1 MYKIKVQQRKR
12 AKEIGV
18 EIKPST
24 KGNYKLDVYSKGRL
38 IASVG
43 HKQYADF
50 ATYKETKGLAFAEG
64 RRAAYMLRHK
74 NDKSLRG
81 LLAAYLL
88 WT

>member
-1 MYKIKVQQRKR
+1 MYKIKQEQRKR

-24 KGNYKLDVYSKGRL
+24 KGNFKLDVYSNERL

-43 HKQYADF
+43 HKQYSDY
-50 ATYKETKGLAFAEG
+50 ATYKETRGLAFAVV
-64 RRAAYMLRHK
+64 RRAAYFRRHQ
-74 NDKSLRG
+74 NDKGLRG
-81 LLAAYLL
+81 LLVKFLL

>member
-1 MYKIKVQQRKR
+1 MYKIKPQQRKR

-24 KGNYKLDVYSKGRL
+24 KGNFKLDVYSKGRL

-43 HKQYADF
+43 DKRFPDF
-50 ATYKETKGLAFAEG
+50 ATYKETKGLAFAEE
-64 RRAAYMLRHK
+64 RRAAYMQRHK

-81 LLAAYLL
+81 LLAMYLL
-88 WT
+88 W

>member
-1 MYKIKVQQRKR
+1 MYKIKAQQRKR

-24 KGNYKLDVYSKGRL
+24 KGNFKLDVYSKGRP
-38 IASVG
+38 IASAG
-43 HKQYADF
+43 DKRFADF
-50 ATYKETKGLAFAEG
+50 ATYKETKGLAFANLRKQAYF
-64 RRAAYMLRHK
+64 RRHQS
-74 NDKSLRG
+74 DKSLRG